1 MTQASPNTHETS
13 QEEPQDKPEARQH
26 ERKEDITIPQVI
38 YVLYLA
44 GLLTVNATLLI
55 GVVMAYVYRADAPRW
70 LRAHYRYQIR
80 TFWIGML
87 YSVAAF
93 VLSLF
98 AVGALAWPLL
108 AVWLVVRCAIGL
120 RDVRRRRSP
129 ANPYSWLW

>member
-1 MTQASPNTHETS
+1 MTQTSPNAQETP
-13 QEEPQDKPEARQH
+13 QEEPQEQQHARQQ
-26 ERKEDITIPQVI
+26 DITIPQVI

-44 GLLTVNATLLI
+44 GLITVNATLLV
-55 GVVMAYVYRADAPRW
+55 GVVMAYVYRGDAPRW

-80 TFWIGML
+80 TFWIGL
-87 YSVAAF
+87 VYSIAAF
-93 VLSLF
+93 FLSLV

-108 AVWLVVRCAIGL
+108 AVWLVVRCVIGL